1 MENIIYNPTNARK
14 NLYQIIKDVN
24 KNHMP
29 ITIKSHGKDSES
41 AVLLSSAD
49 WNAIQETLYLA
60 EHGVAKVIKDRENDN
75 SGWTN
80 IDDIYWD
87 KL

>member
-1 MENIIYNPTNARK
+1 MENIIYNPINARK
-14 NLYQIIKDVN
+14 N
-24 KNHMP
+24 
-29 ITIKSHGKDSES
+29 SES

-60 EHGVAKVIKDRENDN
+60 EHEVAKVIKDRENDN

-80 IDDIYWD
+80 IDDIDWD